1 MARLRSILQKGLSQ
15 TEHLWPDIR
24 VAYRW
29 VHRAAHFLEN
39 KEHPASSQ
47 VKLRLGG
54 LLGAMS
60 RHRKATGALEP
71 AIIHFLKVTRSYW
84 PGLFHCY
91 GMPDMP
97 RTNNEL
103 EQVFGANRYH
113 ERRATGRK
121 VASPA
126 LALRGSVRVVAS
138 AASRLRTF
146 SAEQIT
152 PENVETWRVLRESL
166 EARRQQRVLRYRFR
180 RDPESYLADLESTL
194 IQLTLPP

>member
-1 MARLRSILQKGLSQ
+1 
-15 TEHLWPDIR
+15 
-24 VAYRW
+24 
-29 VHRAAHFLEN
+29 
-39 KEHPASSQ
+39 
-47 VKLRLGG
+47 
-54 LLGAMS
+54 MS

-91 GMPDMP
+91 GMPDLP

-180 RDPESYLADLESTL
+180 RDPESYLDDLESTL
-194 IQLTLPP
+194 IQLTLLP

>member
-1 MARLRSILQKGLSQ
+1 
-15 TEHLWPDIR
+15 
-24 VAYRW
+24 
-29 VHRAAHFLEN
+29 
-39 KEHPASSQ
+39 
-47 VKLRLGG
+47 
-54 LLGAMS
+54 
-60 RHRKATGALEP
+60 
-71 AIIHFLKVTRSYW
+71 
-84 PGLFHCY
+84 
-91 GMPDMP
+91 MPDLP

-126 LALRGSVRVVAS
+126 LVLRGSVRVAAS

-146 SAEQIT
+146 SAQQIA
-152 PENVETWRVLRESL
+152 PENIETWRVLRKSL

-194 IQLTLPP
+194 IQLTLLP